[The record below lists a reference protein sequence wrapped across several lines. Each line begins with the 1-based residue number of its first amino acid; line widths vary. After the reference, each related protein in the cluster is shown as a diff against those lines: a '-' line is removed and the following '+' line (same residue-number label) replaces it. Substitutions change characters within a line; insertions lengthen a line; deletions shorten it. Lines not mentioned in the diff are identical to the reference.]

1 MSINQDRLGQL
12 KEQALNLQAEVVNI
26 QATLA
31 ATEVT
36 GIASG
41 GEVAVTMN
49 AAGDFL
55 SVHLDPGLLEDS
67 SAAEVAD
74 LFLAALQDASGQLK
88 DFAAQRTGSISS
100 VLDRL
105 RTA

>member
-1 MSINQDRLGQL
+1 MSINQDRLNQL
-12 KEQALNLQAEVVNI
+12 KAQALNLQAEVVNI

-36 GIASG
+36 GITAG
-41 GEVAVTMN
+41 GEVTVTMN

-55 SVHLDPGLLEDS
+55 SVHVDPGLLEDS
-67 SAAEVAD
+67 PADEVED
-74 LFLAALQDASGQLK
+74 LFLAALQDASNQLK
-88 DFAAQRTGSISS
+88 DFAAQRTGSIST

-105 RTA
+105 RTS

>member
-1 MSINQDRLGQL
+1 MSINQDRLNQL
-12 KEQALNLQAEVVNI
+12 KEQALALQAEVGNI
-26 QATLA
+26 QATMA
-31 ATEVT
+31 AIEVT
-36 GIASG
+36 GTAAG

-67 SAAEVAD
+67 SADEVED
-74 LFLAALQDASGQLK
+74 LFLAALRDASGQLK

-105 RTA
+105 RTS